1 MASFDV
7 SAYNDLPSIAD
18 ADARLEDQLAS
29 AGLTRNQFFSK
40 LTPVFLETP
49 YAGRYAA
56 CLIHRHY
63 SLNDGERMV
72 ATGPSTKPS
81 TDTSPNIVGERWASN
96 GEVIE
101 HKFTEDPAS
110 HPPPPPAEFFAK
122 FKSILDAHGIDI
134 LGVCYAPSKYQ
145 DGFLYLESTGSEDR
159 ERITTLVH
167 CSALQLEH
175 SFEAT
180 WMPKA
185 NPENESYAMGT
196 CSNCTDGCIPSPPP
210 CGQPPCHVSRKVVH
224 FGIKM

>member
-18 ADARLEDQLAS
+18 ADARLEDQLAL
-29 AGLTRNQFFSK
+29 AGLTRNQFLSK
-40 LTPVFLETP
+40 LTPVFLEAP

-63 SLNDGERMV
+63 SLNGGERMV

-145 DGFLYLESTGSEDR
+145 DGFLYLESPGSGDR
-159 ERITTLVH
+159 EQVTALVH
-167 CSALQLEH
+167 GSAPQLDH

-180 WMPKA
+180 WILKA
-185 NPENESYAMGT
+185 NPENGSYTMIL
-196 CSNCTDGCIPSPPP
+196 CSNCTVGCSWP
-210 CGQPPCHVSRKVVH
+210 CKPTCHVFRKVVK

>member
-1 MASFDV
+1 MASFNV
-7 SAYNDLPSIAD
+7 SAYNELPSIAV
-18 ADARLEDQLAS
+18 ANTRLEDQLAS
-29 AGLTRNQFFSK
+29 AGLTRDQFFSK
-40 LTPVFLETP
+40 LTPVFLEAP

-72 ATGPSTKPS
+72 GTGPSAKPS
-81 TDTSPNIVGERWASN
+81 TDTSPNIVGERWDSN

-134 LGVCYAPSKYQ
+134 LGVCYAPSKFQ
-145 DGFLYLESTGSEDR
+145 DGFLYLESAGSGDR
-159 ERITTLVH
+159 EQITSLVH
-167 CSALQLEH
+167 SSAPQLED

-180 WMPKA
+180 WIPKVDS
-185 NPENESYAMGT
+185 EDGSCTMHK
-196 CSNCTDGCIPSPPP
+196 CCNCTNGCYF
-210 CGQPPCHVSRKVVH
+210 CHVTRKIVK

>member
-7 SAYNDLPSIAD
+7 SAYNDLPSIAE

-29 AGLTRNQFFSK
+29 AGLTRTQFFSK
-40 LTPVFLETP
+40 LTPVFLEAP

-72 ATGPSTKPS
+72 ANGPSTKPS

-101 HKFTEDPAS
+101 HKFTDDPAS
-110 HPPPPPAEFFAK
+110 YPPPPPAEFFAK

-134 LGVCYAPSKYQ
+134 LGVCYAPSKFQ
-145 DGFLYLESTGSEDR
+145 DGFLYLESTGSGDR
-159 ERITTLVH
+159 EQITNLVH
-167 CSALQLEH
+167 CSAPQLEH
-175 SFEAT
+175 SFEAA
-180 WMPKA
+180 WILKA
-185 NPENESYAMGT
+185 NPENGSYTMAK
-196 CSNCTDGCIPSPPP
+196 CCNCTVGCYKS
-210 CGQPPCHVSRKVVH
+210 CHVSRKVVK